1 MVHSRGND
9 FPASSIIDEDEEYS
23 CPKIYINEDYCSTYI
38 YQQLLIKSKLP
49 SLEIRRIRMIAIE
62 VYKIINKQCPLYLL
76 ELIEIKKCNYS
87 FRNNN
92 IADVPR
98 MAAPPS
104 GQYPSMIS
112 QTSVPPFSSSGM
124 TQQTSTHQ
132 PPQQIVSPTR
142 EINAINL
149 CKKGQECVQ
158 DVVQKAGE
166 IFKLLQ
172 LKSLPLPN
180 GVTMNAQMHQE
191 KRGKLEEGIQQLQQN
206 FMKLRL
212 MYDKANEITG
222 PDEPPEE

>member
-1 MVHSRGND
+1 MR
-9 FPASSIIDEDEEYS
+9 EEMPF
-23 CPKIYINEDYCSTYI
+23 C
-38 YQQLLIKSKLP
+38 QFKSL
-49 SLEIRRIRMIAIE
+49 
-62 VYKIINKQCPLYLL
+62 
-76 ELIEIKKCNYS
+76 
-87 FRNNN
+87 
-92 IADVPR
+92 

-222 PDEPPEE
+222 PDEPPEESLVPITGEPFEDRLSPNSEQAFYRSRFYSEENRDQVEQLKMKNKQLKDIIDQMRTVIWEINTMMIMRKT

>member
-62 VYKIINKQCPLYLL
+62 
-76 ELIEIKKCNYS
+76 
-87 FRNNN
+87 
-92 IADVPR
+92 